1 MKWDHFK
8 IWDVIKVCLLSILM
22 VFCCNLQP
30 AFAHSPHDVVIGVEV
45 SPDYAQDQTAY
56 YLLDGYF
63 PFWGNLAKSQD
74 GGESWTRIEKG
85 LDNRHKLNSLAV
97 SPQDKHTLYLSSL
110 GDGIYKS
117 QDAGRSWFKV
127 NQGLANLSIDQVAI
141 SNSSDFVLAT
151 GTESGL
157 YKTENGGVN
166 WTAVNTGASKITA
179 VAFDSQG
186 KQIIIGDKQGS
197 LFMSGDRLRRSE
209 AVRVAYPLAE
219 QVRRTQG
226 NRGNSW
232 RKLTTL
238 KDSGTIQAVAIA
250 PDSETFWVGTSK
262 AGVWQTVDGGVS
274 FTPVNK
280 GLKDLTIM
288 SLALSP
294 NYQTDKTIIASTWD
308 QGIFISHDGGQNWHK
323 QSRGLKKHSQA
334 DTALYKDPHF
344 SDLSISQ
351 TYAQDGTLFLA
362 GFDGVFK
369 STNGGDS
376 WRDVNIGKGAT
387 NIRNLAISPNYQQ
400 DGTIAISTL
409 FQGVYLSRDR
419 GKTWTPFNHGL
430 GSDRLLKQNLI
441 AEAGDLFFSPN
452 YRLDKTLLA
461 STWGGVATNQG
472 KFWQQLRVPK
482 SFRRDSYMVVSPN
495 YDSDKTVYL
504 VTLPG
509 KILKSTNGGKKFTNV
524 GEIGE
529 QAVFIPSFVISPNFA
544 TDQTLYMGN
553 FNGGIYKSVDA
564 GATWQTINNGLTVQ
578 DNYAKLAI
586 SPNYQT
592 DQTLLAGT
600 SQGLLISQDAGT
612 SWRKLPGTAYGGD
625 SYIENIAISPNYQSD
640 STFLISVRGKGL
652 FKTVDAGQTF
662 TQIGDYV
669 TGPIQFSP
677 AYAADQTIF
686 SSSGAELYQST
697 NGGDTWQPLV
707 VPKPDYNF
715 LNILY
720 HLVTNSPGRR
730 YLVAA
735 LAALFCY
742 FISGYLRLGKKLKL
756 PFPKW
761 QLKTSGVFT
770 VFLGTLLLLSV

>member
-8 IWDVIKVCLLSILM
+8 IWDVIRVCLLSMLM

-30 AFAHSPHDVVIGVEV
+30 AFAHSPHDVVIGVEL

-63 PFWGNLAKSQD
+63 PFWGNLAKSKD

-85 LDNRHKLNSLAV
+85 LDNRHPLSSLAV
-97 SPQDKHTLYLSSL
+97 SLQDKQILFLSTL

-117 QDAGRSWFKV
+117 QDEGRSWFKV
-127 NQGLANLSIDQVAI
+127 NQGLETLSIDQVAFDP
-141 SNSSDFVLAT
+141 NSADLALAV
-151 GTESGL
+151 GTKSGL

-166 WTAVNTGASKITA
+166 WTAIDTGASKVTA
-179 VAFDSQG
+179 VAFDSKG
-186 KQIIIGDKQGS
+186 KQIIVGDNQGS
-197 LFMSGDRLRRSE
+197 LFMSGE
-209 AVRVAYPLAE
+209 PGE
-219 QVRRTQG
+219 
-226 NRGNSW
+226 SW
-232 RKLTTL
+232 RKLATL
-238 KDSGTIQAVAIA
+238 KDSGMIQAVAIA
-250 PDSETFWVGTSK
+250 PDSETVWVGTSK
-262 AGVWQTVDGGVS
+262 VGVWQTVDNGVS

-308 QGIFISHDGGQNWHK
+308 QGVFVSQDGGQNWQK
-323 QSRGLKKHSQA
+323 QNRGLKKHSQA
-334 DTALYKDPHF
+334 DTALYQSPHF

-351 TYAQDGTLFLA
+351 TYSQDGTLFLA

-387 NIRNLAISPNYQQ
+387 SIRTLAISPNYQQ

-419 GKTWTPFNHGL
+419 GKTWTAFNHGL
-430 GSDRLLKQNLI
+430 GFDRLLKQNLI
-441 AEAGDLFFSPN
+441 AEIGDLFFSPN
-452 YRLDKTLLA
+452 YSVDQTLLG
-461 STWGGVATNQG
+461 STWGGIATSQG

-495 YDSDKTVYL
+495 YDSDRTVYL

-509 KILKSTNGGKKFTNV
+509 KILKSTDAGKNFTNV
-524 GEIGE
+524 GEIGT
-529 QAVFIPSFVISPNFA
+529 QAAFIPSFAISPNFA

-553 FNGGIYKSVDA
+553 FSGGIYKSVDA
-564 GATWQTINNGLTVQ
+564 GATWQTINNGLSVK

-652 FKTVDAGQTF
+652 FKTVDAGTTF

-677 AYAADQTIF
+677 NYATDQTIF

-715 LNILY
+715 LTILY
-720 HLVTNSPGRR
+720 HFLTNSPGRR

-735 LAALFCY
+735 LTALFCY

-756 PFPKW
+756 PFSKW

-770 VFLGTLLLLSV
+770 VFLGTLIFLSV